1 MRFYAAATGTGSKV
15 VSLTS
20 MEKASWRADEK
31 RRKVGGEA
39 PFARSMNRYYATATG
54 TGKQRGLSA
63 LTQNEL
69 PPKAQVP
76 TITKDRIQGGRNQRD
91 NIRRTA

>member
-63 LTQNEL
+63 LRMGRAN
-69 PPKAQVP
+69 
-76 TITKDRIQGGRNQRD
+76 RIVKLSKCCSN
-91 NIRRTA
+91 